1 MPTDTKA
8 HRVAPMR
15 TLGEVSEL
23 LDLPKVMSDPERY
36 LARQIKTGKIRGR
49 KVGRSWMMNDF
60 DIEFAIEAFANTVTP
75 TPEPAAEPEPVV
87 VGMLSAASMRRRR
100 IA

>member
-15 TLGEVSEL
+15 TLGEVAEL

-36 LARQIKTGKIRGR
+36 LARQIKAGKIRGR
-49 KVGRSWMMNDF
+49 KVGRSWLMTDA
-60 DIEFAIEAFANTVTP
+60 DIEFAIEAFANTVTLA
-75 TPEPAAEPEPVV
+75 PEPAAEPEPVV